1 MAKGSLGGI
10 NLNDTI
16 RLPDPQNK
24 RVGKHRAQL
33 SFTGTELYRFGMS
46 IGCNAKFCN
55 YCIIAMARGVVRG

>member
-16 RLPDPQNK
+16 RLPDPKNK

-33 SFTGTELYRFGMS
+33 SFTGTELCRFEVP
-46 IGCNAKFCN
+46 IGCNANVPIFFLKL
-55 YCIIAMARGVVRG
+55 GDKKG